1 MTSNTDETDV
11 LPDSENRRQDEV
23 ARSASNRTFETT
35 DGGYYAVS
43 CPFDTEQYP
52 DEVTVTY
59 GETTYTFTGFKT
71 VASQSKVR
79 PDVILFERCI
89 VE

>member
-1 MTSNTDETDV
+1 MSNTKQSNGVSDV
-11 LPDSENRRQDEV
+11 P
-23 ARSASNRTFETT
+23 FETT

-52 DEVTVTY
+52 ESVSVTY
-59 GETTYTFTGFKT
+59 DGETYTFTDFKT

-79 PDVILFERCI
+79 PDVILFERCVI
-89 VE
+89 Q

>member
-1 MTSNTDETDV
+1 MTTSNNDETDV
-11 LPDSENRRQDEV
+11 P
-23 ARSASNRTFETT
+23 FETT

-43 CPFDTEQYP
+43 CPFGADGYP
-52 DEVTVTY
+52 EELRVTY
-59 GETTYTFTGFKT
+59 DGVTYTFTDFKT

-89 VE
+89 VQ

>member
-1 MTSNTDETDV
+1 MTSNTDEIDV
-11 LPDSENRRQDEV
+11 PFD
-23 ARSASNRTFETT
+23 TT
-35 DGGYYAVS
+35 EGGYYAVS

-52 DEVTVTY
+52 EEVSVTY
-59 GETTYTFTGFKT
+59 NGTTYTFTDFKT
-71 VASQSKVR
+71 VANLSKVR

>member
-1 MTSNTDETDV
+1 MTTSDTKQSNDV
-11 LPDSENRRQDEV
+11 SDVP
-23 ARSASNRTFETT
+23 FETT

-52 DEVTVTY
+52 EEVSVTY

-79 PDVILFERCI
+79 PDVILFERC
-89 VE
+89 VVQ